1 MQHLDCTCNLK
12 TDSFILIK
20 SKDWYGLCINIRLM
34 IKKMISTFAY
44 KDKLELGGSV
54 YIFIYK
60 NVRENY
66 PVHTLSIIAL
76 ICEKFIIIF
85 ILQ

>member
-1 MQHLDCTCNLK
+1 
-12 TDSFILIK
+12 
-20 SKDWYGLCINIRLM
+20 M
-34 IKKMISTFAY
+34 IKKMISTFVY

-76 ICEKFIIIF
+76 ICEKVYHNLYLAVIYCTETPIIF
-85 ILQ
+85 F

>member
-1 MQHLDCTCNLK
+1 
-12 TDSFILIK
+12 
-20 SKDWYGLCINIRLM
+20 M
-34 IKKMISTFAY
+34 IKKMNSIFVY
-44 KDKLELGGSV
+44 KDKFEFGGSV

-66 PVHTLSIIAL
+66 LVYILFIIVF

-85 ILQ
+85 IL